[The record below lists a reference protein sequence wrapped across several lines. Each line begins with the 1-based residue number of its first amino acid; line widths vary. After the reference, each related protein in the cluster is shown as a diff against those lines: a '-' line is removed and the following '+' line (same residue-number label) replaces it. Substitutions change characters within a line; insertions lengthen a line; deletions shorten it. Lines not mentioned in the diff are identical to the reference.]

1 MVVRFVCVIRVPVC
15 ARVPRVCPGS
25 PRCLFPFRYCRFKRR
40 LAFSGSISQVLSR
53 SLSFPKSL
61 LQTLPSLAN
70 LMNAKSLVFDLAYTL
85 PRASLEADMDLPQ
98 LTRGTHAVGSMPRL
112 PAKPTSQA
120 HRRSSSM
127 LVVPGRPSTALH
139 KRTHSSSDR
148 PSSAPT
154 QFHREWELVRK
165 ERALLTGLVAT
176 SQQGSSTRVAMACL
190 CNMAIRDEAMAQAA
204 EASGDHELAT
214 SLLAAA
220 TKAAAARRA
229 AAESLVGAQIDSSL
243 AEATRYCHCSSDLI
257 TRLAVAA
264 NEAVATRRTD
274 AVAMRTMEAVA
285 TRTTAATQPAEC
297 LTSMWVMGE
306 RVLGETIG
314 RRVMDEPLPLETAA
328 KSSYANR
335 LTAEAAAARRK
346 SSIAQH
352 AVLSEHATGERV
364 QGESTIGRR
373 VVDASMETAAK
384 RSYADRLAAEAA
396 AARRKS
402 SIAQHAVLIE
412 HSKDERELEPTD
424 TKAMRSFAD
433 GRTAE
438 ADAAAENAKIDAAAK
453 RQELLREL
461 LVAKLVAEQQAA
473 AANREQHRQAKA
485 AKAAAESA
493 KVEAAATKRTA
504 RPENDRQYPPCRLMP
519 EEASEKAARRCRE
532 REVALELKQQINSQ
546 RREREKRAADEARLE
561 AAQRRFAELTARGE
575 QRQAAQQAA
584 LERRQI
590 EMQRVALSAAC
601 AELTAGCPA
610 GLVQQATELGD
621 AALDIDV
628 EQEMDIVLERTSK
641 LCTALKDVAAKAE
654 AKTDASEASCVVS
667 WSLVAR
673 FAACHRRQVL
683 WRRAL
688 KLPPP
693 PVIVLYH
700 GTRSANVDAIVKEGF
715 RLPDGATVKFST
727 NLASRHG
734 TATIFAS
741 LSFCRA
747 LLHADGSR
755 ATFLLL
761 GLPGD
766 EGPIDHAQATY
777 VFSEEAAL
785 LPCYL
790 PQGTEHACELADL
803 TREVARAC
811 LNLNRG

>member
-1 MVVRFVCVIRVPVC
+1 
-15 ARVPRVCPGS
+15 
-25 PRCLFPFRYCRFKRR
+25 
-40 LAFSGSISQVLSR
+40 
-53 SLSFPKSL
+53 
-61 LQTLPSLAN
+61 
-70 LMNAKSLVFDLAYTL
+70 MNAKSLAFDLAFTL
-85 PRASLEADMDLPQ
+85 PRADVDLPQ
-98 LTRGTHAVGSMPRL
+98 LTRGTHAAGSMPRL

-120 HRRSSSM
+120 LSRSSSM
-127 LVVPGRPSTALH
+127 LVVPGRPSTAGLMR
-139 KRTHSSSDR
+139 KTTHSSSDR

-204 EASGDHELAT
+204 EAKGDYELAT
-214 SLLAAA
+214 SLLATA

-229 AAESLVGAQIDSSL
+229 AAESLIGAEIGSSL
-243 AEATRYCHCSSDLI
+243 AEATRYCHCSSDFI
-257 TRLAVAA
+257 MRSAVAA
-264 NEAVATRRTD
+264 HKTVASRRTE
-274 AVAMRTMEAVA
+274 AVAMRTMEAVT

-297 LTSMWVMGE
+297 LTSMWVTGE
-306 RVLGETIG
+306 RVLENTIG
-314 RRVMDEPLPLETAA
+314 RRVMDEPLSMETTA

-364 QGESTIGRR
+364 LGGENTIGRR
-373 VVDASMETAAK
+373 VVDVSMETEAK
-384 RSYADRLAAEAA
+384 RSYADRLTAEAA

-402 SIAQHAVLIE
+402 SMAQHTVLSE
-412 HSKDERELEPTD
+412 HAKGEREPVPMD
-424 TKAMRSFAD
+424 TKVRGFAED
-433 GRTAE
+433 GRTAQ

-461 LVAKLVAEQQAA
+461 LVAKLMAEQQAA
-473 AANREQHRQAKA
+473 AANREQQRQAKA
-485 AKAAAESA
+485 ARAAAESA

-504 RPENDRQYPPCRLMP
+504 RPDNDRQYPPCRLMP

-532 REVALELKQQINSQ
+532 REIALELKQQIQCQ
-546 RREREKRAADEARLE
+546 RREREKRAADEARLA

-590 EMQRVALSAAC
+590 EMQRLALSSAR
-601 AELTAGCPA
+601 AELTNGCPA
-610 GLVQQATELGD
+610 GLVQRATELGV

-641 LCTALKDVAAKAE
+641 LCTAFTDVAAKAE
-654 AKTDASEASCVVS
+654 AKTDASETSCVVS
-667 WSLVAR
+667 WSLAAR

-693 PVIVLYH
+693 PVMVLYH
-700 GTRSANVDAIVKEGF
+700 GTRSVNVDAIVKEGF
-715 RLPDGATVKFST
+715 RLPDGAAVKFST

-790 PQGTEHACELADL
+790 PQGTEHACELAAL
-803 TREVARAC
+803 TREVARVC
-811 LNLNRG
+811 LNLNHG

>member
-1 MVVRFVCVIRVPVC
+1 
-15 ARVPRVCPGS
+15 
-25 PRCLFPFRYCRFKRR
+25 
-40 LAFSGSISQVLSR
+40 
-53 SLSFPKSL
+53 
-61 LQTLPSLAN
+61 
-70 LMNAKSLVFDLAYTL
+70 MNAKSLAFDLAFTL
-85 PRASLEADMDLPQ
+85 PRADVDLPQ
-98 LTRGTHAVGSMPRL
+98 LTRGTHAAGSMPRL

-120 HRRSSSM
+120 LSRSSSM
-127 LVVPGRPSTALH
+127 LVVPGRPSTAGLMR
-139 KRTHSSSDR
+139 KTTHSSSDR

-204 EASGDHELAT
+204 EAKGDYELAT
-214 SLLAAA
+214 SLLATA

-229 AAESLVGAQIDSSL
+229 AAESLIGAEIGSSL
-243 AEATRYCHCSSDLI
+243 AEATRYCHCSSDFI
-257 TRLAVAA
+257 MRSAVAA
-264 NEAVATRRTD
+264 HKTVASRRTE
-274 AVAMRTMEAVA
+274 AVAMRTMEAVT

-297 LTSMWVMGE
+297 LTSMWVTGE
-306 RVLGETIG
+306 RVLENTIG
-314 RRVMDEPLPLETAA
+314 RRVVDVSMETEA
-328 KSSYANR
+328 KRSYADR

-346 SSIAQH
+346 SSIVQH
-352 AVLSEHATGERV
+352 TVLSEHAKGER
-364 QGESTIGRR
+364 
-373 VVDASMETAAK
+373 
-384 RSYADRLAAEAA
+384 
-396 AARRKS
+396 
-402 SIAQHAVLIE
+402 
-412 HSKDERELEPTD
+412 EPVPMD
-424 TKAMRSFAD
+424 TKVRGFAED
-433 GRTAE
+433 GRTAQ

-461 LVAKLVAEQQAA
+461 LVAKLMAEQQAA
-473 AANREQHRQAKA
+473 AANREQQRQAKA
-485 AKAAAESA
+485 ARAAAESA

-504 RPENDRQYPPCRLMP
+504 RQDNDRQYPPCRLMP

-532 REVALELKQQINSQ
+532 REIALELKQQIQCQ
-546 RREREKRAADEARLE
+546 RREREKRAADEARLA

-590 EMQRVALSAAC
+590 EMQRLALSSAR
-601 AELTAGCPA
+601 AELTNGCPA
-610 GLVQQATELGD
+610 GLVQRATELGV

-641 LCTALKDVAAKAE
+641 LCTAFTDVAAKAE
-654 AKTDASEASCVVS
+654 AKTDASETSCVVS
-667 WSLVAR
+667 WSLAAR
-673 FAACHRRQVL
+673 FAACHRCQVL

-693 PVIVLYH
+693 PVMVLYH
-700 GTRSANVDAIVKEGF
+700 GTRSVNVDAIVKEGF
-715 RLPDGATVKFST
+715 RLPDGAAVKFST

-790 PQGTEHACELADL
+790 PQGTEHACELAAL
-803 TREVARAC
+803 TREVARVC
-811 LNLNRG
+811 LNLNHG

>member
-1 MVVRFVCVIRVPVC
+1 
-15 ARVPRVCPGS
+15 
-25 PRCLFPFRYCRFKRR
+25 
-40 LAFSGSISQVLSR
+40 
-53 SLSFPKSL
+53 
-61 LQTLPSLAN
+61 
-70 LMNAKSLVFDLAYTL
+70 MNAKSLAFDLAFTL
-85 PRASLEADMDLPQ
+85 PRADVDLPQ
-98 LTRGTHAVGSMPRL
+98 LTRGTHAAGSMPRL

-120 HRRSSSM
+120 LSRSSSM
-127 LVVPGRPSTALH
+127 LVVPGRPSTAGLMR
-139 KRTHSSSDR
+139 KTTHSSSDR

-204 EASGDHELAT
+204 EAKGDYELAT
-214 SLLAAA
+214 SLLATA

-229 AAESLVGAQIDSSL
+229 AAESLIGAEIGSSL
-243 AEATRYCHCSSDLI
+243 AEATRYCHCSSDFI
-257 TRLAVAA
+257 MRSAVAA
-264 NEAVATRRTD
+264 HKTVASRRTE
-274 AVAMRTMEAVA
+274 AVAMRTMEAVT

-297 LTSMWVMGE
+297 LTSMWVTGE
-306 RVLGETIG
+306 RVLENTIG
-314 RRVMDEPLPLETAA
+314 RRVVDVSMETEA
-328 KSSYANR
+328 KRSYADR

-346 SSIAQH
+346 SSMAQH
-352 AVLSEHATGERV
+352 TVLSEHAKGER
-364 QGESTIGRR
+364 
-373 VVDASMETAAK
+373 
-384 RSYADRLAAEAA
+384 
-396 AARRKS
+396 
-402 SIAQHAVLIE
+402 
-412 HSKDERELEPTD
+412 EPVPMD
-424 TKAMRSFAD
+424 TKVRGFAED
-433 GRTAE
+433 GRTAQ

-461 LVAKLVAEQQAA
+461 LVAKLMAEQQAA
-473 AANREQHRQAKA
+473 AANREQQRQAKA
-485 AKAAAESA
+485 ARAAAESA

-504 RPENDRQYPPCRLMP
+504 RPDNDRQYPPCRLMP

-532 REVALELKQQINSQ
+532 REIALELKQQIQCQ
-546 RREREKRAADEARLE
+546 RREREKRAADEARLA

-590 EMQRVALSAAC
+590 EMQRLALSSAR
-601 AELTAGCPA
+601 AELTNGCPA
-610 GLVQQATELGD
+610 GLVQRATELGV
-621 AALDIDV
+621 ASLDIDV

-641 LCTALKDVAAKAE
+641 LCTAFTDVAAKAE
-654 AKTDASEASCVVS
+654 AKTDASETSCVVS
-667 WSLVAR
+667 WSLAAR

-693 PVIVLYH
+693 PVMVLYH
-700 GTRSANVDAIVKEGF
+700 GTRSVNVDAIVKEGF
-715 RLPDGATVKFST
+715 RLPDGAAVKFST

-790 PQGTEHACELADL
+790 PQGTEHACELAAL

-811 LNLNRG
+811 LNLNHG